1 MRLNLYLLIFIL
13 LSLLW
18 AKEARATHIVG
29 GEMTYRCLGN
39 NRYQIAVTVFRD
51 CDTGVP
57 WFDAPASIG
66 VFDVNGLLVYDL
78 RLRLRGNDTLDLD
91 LTDSCYVA
99 PPNICIHRTTY
110 LDTITLP
117 FRAGGYQLVYQR
129 CCRNQD
135 IVNII
140 DPLGT
145 GATYTQWLTEAAM
158 LSCNSSPVFRDWP
171 PVYLCVD
178 VPIVFDHSAI
188 DTDGD
193 SLVYELYMPFEGA
206 SPFNPQPQPP
216 LNPPYNNVNWANGF
230 GTNNML
236 GGTAAL
242 QINPQTGL
250 LTGTPTQFG
259 VFVVG
264 IQVKEYRNGVLI
276 STVQRDFQYAIGQCG
291 RRNNAAF
298 FSPEIVCDNS
308 LLVRFQNS
316 SQTTIQSYAWDF
328 GDPTTNLDRSTLP
341 NPAYIYPDSG
351 RYTVRL
357 IVAPNTVCADT
368 FYRSVNVQYQSLL
381 AGFTYTIPTCS
392 DTANVRFSNLSR
404 DSLVNIIGWQWSFG
418 DGGRDSVISPIHT
431 YSQSGTYN
439 IQLIATA
446 INGCKDTMRD
456 SFSIQLPTATLAD
469 TSWICTGAAGIT
481 LNPNGNTSYTYNWS
495 PSSFL
500 SSANVA
506 SPFASPPPANAPMRY
521 TVTVTT
527 NNSGTICT
535 YTRSTVVA
543 YAPLF
548 TLDIE
553 GLAATCAP
561 SVTLSAVTNSP
572 ITNNFSFIWSLSPTL
587 SPVLSTANPAALTF
601 TSPSNNLVY
610 LQATNPQGCVLRDS
624 HQVNISNY
632 TITPNFNY
640 SFLNCGGP
648 TFVQFND
655 LTTDFSQGA
664 ITSWQWT
671 ATLNGVVMA
680 TSNLQNPILS
690 FTQSGTYLVR
700 LDIGTANQCGGSRQV
715 FISMIV
721 PSITNTDTV
730 GICGGQ
736 SSLVLNPNGDTRFS
750 YQWSPATNLSST
762 SAVSP
767 TTNTNVSRTYY
778 VTVTYFNSGIVCQ
791 GVDSVRVV
799 IPPPLSVTVP
809 SLSYYCGSTVQL
821 TATPSRPVVS
831 YQWSGDPSF
840 FTILATG
847 NPVTV
852 TPTVFPT
859 SGYYVRAT
867 DAYGCTASNFA
878 IVQQLQGNIN
888 VQFSYNILNCG
899 DSLRIQFVDNTI
911 DTVGSRIISRQW
923 FTSNNQSSNLANP
936 IFTFTRSQSYTVRL
950 VVNLA
955 NGCNGTQTQFININ
969 IPTLNGSPNAF
980 VCAGATTANLN
991 INPNPNLTYNW
1002 SPASSL
1008 NNSTAASPVATPP
1021 SLPFVY
1027 QVTVTAQ
1034 NFGVSCSQVY
1044 AVTVQAAPPIVV
1056 DLPADTLVCEE
1067 PFVLVATTQNAVLLE
1082 WALNNSFN
1090 PVVVYNS
1097 NPVYVGFGNI
1107 PDVITIYARVR
1118 DAGGCIAVDSTT
1130 ITRVVDTI
1138 PVNFGHNYL
1147 GCALPFG
1154 VQYTD
1159 STQHNFPI
1167 TSLNWT
1173 FSDGRSSYAQ
1183 NPLLFYNFTGTYSA
1197 TLTMRDARGC
1207 VGTATDT
1214 ITLNLPQLTVVDS
1227 ISICGGGVVELNPNG
1242 NENLTYNWSP
1252 NNNISSLTATN
1263 PSVTVT
1269 QNSRYIVTITA
1280 QNEGLSCTVVDTVTL
1295 GVGNL
1300 GLTVIADTSIC
1311 SNTIALTANSATAV
1325 NYFWAIDNQFNFL
1338 LGTGSPFLTNI
1349 NRSRQFFVAAVDA
1362 FGCVAIDSVSV
1373 NISQTPMLPN
1383 FRIASLYC
1391 ADSLGLQFTDL
1402 TDSLD
1407 YSLASWLWTFGDGDS
1422 SRLQNPTHTYAQSGT
1437 YDVSLYVRATNGCDA
1452 LTIRPINVQVIQTPN
1467 LADTIAFCVGQ
1478 SVSLNPNGN
1487 AANRYFW
1494 NTQQAGL
1501 NNYNIANPTATTNT
1515 TTTYS
1520 GRILSVNTIDGQR
1533 DSCFVD
1539 IATTVIPSN
1548 LQVNLENIDLRC
1560 PSGRITQMGA
1570 QIFGDTAGVAYFWQT
1585 NTGIVSGAN
1594 TDSIIFYLPA
1604 DTAQIQLIVI
1614 NANGCRDTAQTTLTV
1629 TYSTIPLDIFAAQ
1642 DTIAAGDSIQLIATY
1657 NPDYSYIWD
1666 ANPTLS
1672 STNIFNPTARPTA
1685 TDGTLYRLTAT
1696 DLDGCIAVDTLII
1709 WVQNPLCGEPY
1720 IFVPNA
1726 FTPDGDGLNDRVF
1739 VRGSE
1744 ITDVEF
1750 AIYDRWGELVFQTSS
1765 QNTGWDG
1772 TFKGKNLPPDVYGYY
1787 LRCKCDDG
1795 TLFFKKGNVTL
1806 IR

>member
-1 MRLNLYLLIFIL
+1 MRLHLLILIL
-13 LSLLW
+13 VAMFW
-18 AKEARATHIVG
+18 TKEACATHIVG

-39 NRYQIAVTVFRD
+39 DRYQISVTVFRD

-57 WFDAPASIG
+57 WFDDPASIG
-66 VFDVNGLLVYDL
+66 VFDVNGSLVYDL

-99 PPNICIHRTTY
+99 PPNVCIHRTTY
-110 LDTITLP
+110 VDTVTLP
-117 FRAGGYQLVYQR
+117 FRSGGYQLVYQR

-158 LSCNSSPVFRDWP
+158 LSCNNSPTFRDWP

-188 DTDGD
+188 DADGD
-193 SLVYELYMPFEGA
+193 SLVYEVYNPLEGA

-216 LNPPYNNVNWANGF
+216 LNPPYNQVTWANGF

-236 GGTAAL
+236 GGVDVL
-242 QINPQTGL
+242 QIDPQTGL

-264 IQVKEYRNGVLI
+264 IRVNEYRNGVLI
-276 STVQRDFQYAIGQCG
+276 SSVQRDFQYAIGQCG

-298 FSPEIVCDNS
+298 FSPEIVCDNA
-308 LLVRFQNS
+308 LLVRFQNN

-328 GDPTTNLDRSTLP
+328 GDPTTNLDRSTLA

-357 IVAPNTVCADT
+357 IVAPNTICADT

-381 AGFTYTIPTCS
+381 AGFNYAVPTCS
-392 DTANVRFSNLSR
+392 DTANVIFTNFSR
-404 DSLVNIIGWQWSFG
+404 DSLVSIVGWQWSFG
-418 DGGRDSVISPIHT
+418 DGGRDSVISPVHT
-431 YSQSGTYN
+431 YAQSGTYA
-439 IQLIATA
+439 IELIATA
-446 INGCKDTMRD
+446 INGCRDTMRD
-456 SFSIQLPTATLAD
+456 SFTISLPTAALSD
-469 TSWICTGAAGIT
+469 TTWICPNSAGVL
-481 LNPNGNTSYTYNWS
+481 LNPNGDTSYSYNWS
-495 PSSFL
+495 PTSFL
-500 SSANVA
+500 SSATAA
-506 SPFASPPPANAPMRY
+506 SPFASPPPANTPISY
-521 TVTVTT
+521 TVAVST
-527 NNSGTICT
+527 NNNGTICN
-535 YTRSTVVA
+535 YNRSTVVA
-543 YAPLF
+543 YSPPFSLSIA
-548 TLDIE
+548 
-553 GLAATCAP
+553 GLTATCAP
-561 SVTLSAVTNSP
+561 SVTLSAVSNSP
-572 ITNNFSFIWSLSPTL
+572 ITTTWSLSPTF
-587 SPVLSTANPAALTF
+587 SPVLSMDNPAALTF
-601 TSPSNNLVY
+601 AVPSTNLVY
-610 LQATNPQGCVLRDS
+610 LEATNPQGCVLRDS

-640 SFLNCGGP
+640 NFLNCGGP
-648 TFVQFND
+648 TFIQFND
-655 LTTDFSQGA
+655 LTSDFSQGA
-664 ITSWQWT
+664 IISWQWT
-671 ATLNGVVMA
+671 ATLNGVLTA
-680 TSNLQNPILS
+680 TSSDQNPVLS
-690 FTQSGTYLVR
+690 FGQSGTYLVR
-700 LDIGTANQCGGSRQV
+700 LEIQTANGCGGSRQV

-721 PSITNTDTV
+721 PSITSPDSV

-778 VTVTYFNSGIVCQ
+778 VTVTYFNSGVVCQ

-809 SLSYYCGSTVQL
+809 SFSYYCGNSVQL
-821 TATPSRPVVS
+821 TATPSRPVVA

-847 NPVTV
+847 NPVSV

-899 DSLRIQFVDNTI
+899 DTLRLQFVDNTT

-923 FTSNNQSSNLANP
+923 FVSDGQSSTLANP
-936 IFTFTRSQSYTVRL
+936 IFSFGQSQPYSVQL

-955 NGCNGTQTQFININ
+955 NGCNGTQTEFINLN
-969 IPTLNGSPNAF
+969 IPRLSGSRNAF
-980 VCAGATTANLN
+980 VCAGGATATLN
-991 INPNPNLTYNW
+991 AGASTNPNLTYNW
-1002 SPASSL
+1002 SPAASLSS
-1008 NNSTAASPVATPP
+1008 STAASPVATPP

-1027 QVTVTAQ
+1027 QVTITAQ
-1034 NFGVSCSQVY
+1034 NGGLSCSQVY

-1056 DLPADTLVCEE
+1056 DLPADTVVCEE

-1082 WALNNSFN
+1082 WALNDSFN
-1090 PVVVYNS
+1090 PVAVFNT
-1097 NPVYVGFGNI
+1097 NPVFVSFGNI
-1107 PDVITIYARVR
+1107 PDVITVYARVR
-1118 DAGGCIAVDSTT
+1118 DAGGCFAVDSTT
-1130 ITRVVDTI
+1130 ITRVVDTV
-1138 PVNFGHNYL
+1138 PVNISHNFL
-1147 GCALPFG
+1147 GCDLPLG

-1173 FSDGRSSYAQ
+1173 FSDGSTSYAQ
-1183 NPLLFYNFTGTYSA
+1183 NPLFFYSFTGTYTA

-1214 ITLNLPQLTVVDS
+1214 ITLNLPQLTVLDS
-1227 ISICGGGVVELNPNG
+1227 IRACGGGVVELNPNG

-1280 QNEGLSCTVVDTVTL
+1280 QNEGLNCTVVDTVTL
-1295 GVGNL
+1295 GVGDL
-1300 GLTVIADTSIC
+1300 QLTALADTSIC
-1311 SNTIALTANSATAV
+1311 SNTIALTAFSPTAV
-1325 NYFWAIDNQFNFL
+1325 DYYWAIDNQFNFL

-1349 NRSRQFFVAAVDA
+1349 NRSRQFYVAAVDA
-1362 FGCVAIDSVSV
+1362 FGCVAMDSINV

-1383 FRIASLYC
+1383 FSIASLFC

-1407 YSLASWLWTFGDGDS
+1407 YSLESWLWTFGDGDS
-1422 SRLQNPTHTYAQSGT
+1422 SHLQNPRHTYAQSGT
-1437 YDVSLYVRATNGCDA
+1437 YDVSLYVRARNGCDA
-1452 LTIRPINVQVIQTPN
+1452 LTIRPISLQVIQTPN
-1467 LADTIAFCVGQ
+1467 IADTIAICAGQ
-1478 SVSLNPNGN
+1478 SVSINPNGN

-1494 NTQQAGL
+1494 DSQQAGL
-1501 NNYNIANPTATTNT
+1501 SSYTVANPTATTNT

-1520 GRILSVNTIDGQR
+1520 GRILSINTVDGQR

-1539 IATTVIPSN
+1539 ISTTVVPTTLQAN
-1548 LQVNLENIDLRC
+1548 LDDINLRC

-1570 QIFGDTAGVAYFWQT
+1570 QVVGDTTGLSYFWQT
-1585 NTGIVSGAN
+1585 STGIVSGAN
-1594 TDSIIFYLPA
+1594 TDSIIFYLPV
-1604 DTAQIQLIVI
+1604 DTAAIQLIVI
-1614 NANGCRDTAQTTLTV
+1614 NGIGCRDTAQSTLTIS
-1629 TYSTIPLDIFAAQ
+1629 YPLLALDIFAAQ
-1642 DTIAAGDSIQLIATY
+1642 DTIAAGDTIQLIATY
-1657 NPDYSYIWD
+1657 NPDYSYVWD

-1672 STNIFNPTARPTA
+1672 NSTIYNPTARPTA
-1685 TDGTLYRLTAT
+1685 ANGTVYRLTAT
-1696 DLDGCIAVDTLII
+1696 DLDGCIAVDTIII

-1744 ITDVEF
+1744 ITDIEF

-1787 LRCKCDDG
+1787 LRCRCDDG
-1795 TLFFKKGNVTL
+1795 TPYFKKGNVTL